1 MKKILFLIFVLSS
14 ISLNAQ
20 IIIHDEKESETL
32 IIGEGDLTTKTNSK
46 VTKNIWKVDALGVL
60 YGKYGATYE
69 RELFDFLSI
78 QSSVGMTYINF
89 AEFYLTIFSFSQEV
103 ELEGSKSSLGI
114 GDFRRENIFNA
125 KPGYFFNISP
135 KVYFRADGFE
145 GPYLGVDFTYNRY
158 NYKEKKNF
166 HDYNAINT
174 NQLGGS
180 LFWGYQ
186 AINKRM
192 VLDFSLA
199 LGVTSNKTNLFL
211 EDQKY
216 NIQYLSFYYGVSLKL
231 GRYF

>member
-1 MKKILFLIFVLSS
+1 MKKILFLLFVLSS
-14 ISLNAQ
+14 FSLNAQ

-89 AEFYLTIFSFSQEV
+89 AEYYLSMFSFDQKIN
-103 ELEGSKSSLGI
+103 LEGNKRSLGVRS
-114 GDFRRENIFNA
+114 FRRDNIFNA

-135 KVYFRADGFE
+135 KVYFKSDGFE
-145 GPYLGVDFTYNRY
+145 GPYLGVDFNYSRY
-158 NYKEKKNF
+158 NYKEKKDF
-166 HDYNAINT
+166 EDYNAINN

-199 LGVTSNKTNLFL
+199 LGVNSNKSNLFL
-211 EDQKY
+211 VDQKY
-216 NIQYLSFYYGVSLKL
+216 NIQYISFYYGVSLKL